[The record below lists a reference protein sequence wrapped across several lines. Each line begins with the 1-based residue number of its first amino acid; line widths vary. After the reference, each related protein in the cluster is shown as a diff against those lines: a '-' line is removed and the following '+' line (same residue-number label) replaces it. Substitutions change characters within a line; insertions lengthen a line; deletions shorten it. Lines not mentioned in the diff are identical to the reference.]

1 MALFEFK
8 VVAGYNNAGTLANI
22 EDITPSGDWRGFTVP
37 DGFAS
42 YSPGQTKQRPDGI
55 VYTTGYPTVT
65 WRFGGITRKQYIYLR
80 DTYCNDGLSGKVTI
94 RTLKED
100 HTYGNFN
107 AVMIVPQ
114 LPELTRRLGSYEDC
128 DVRFIRLVAL

>member
-1 MALFEFK
+1 MALYDFQLA
-8 VVAGYNNAGTLANI
+8 AGYNNAAGLANI
-22 EDITPSGDWRGFTVP
+22 ENITPSGDYRAFTVP

-42 YSPGQTKQRPDGI
+42 YSPGQSKQRADGL

-65 WRFGGITRKQYIYLR
+65 WRFGGLTRKQYIYLR
-80 DTYCNDGLSGKVTI
+80 DTYCNDGLSGKVTV

-100 HTYGNFN
+100 GTYGNFN

-114 LPELTRRLGSYEDC
+114 LPELSRRLGAYEDC
-128 DVRFIRLVAL
+128 DIRFIRMVAL

>member
-1 MALFEFK
+1 MAFYDFQLA
-8 VVAGYNNAGTLANI
+8 VGYNNAANLTNI
-22 EDITPSGDWRGFTVP
+22 ESITPSGDYRAFTVP

-55 VYTTGYPTVT
+55 IYTSGYPTTT
-65 WRFGGITRKQYIYLR
+65 WRFGGMTRKQYIYLR
-80 DTYCNDGLSGKVTI
+80 DTYCNDGLSGKVTV

-100 HTYGNFN
+100 GTYSNFN

-114 LPELTRRLGSYEDC
+114 LPELSRRGAAYEDV
-128 DVRFIRLVAL
+128 DVRFVRMVAL

>member
-1 MALFEFK
+1 MAFYEFQIA
-8 VVAGYNNAGTLANI
+8 AGYNNAVGLVNI
-22 EDITPSGDWRGFTVP
+22 ESITPSTDWRAFTVP

-42 YSPGQTKQRPDGI
+42 YSPGERKTRPDGI
-55 VYTTGYPTVT
+55 DYTRGYPTVT
-65 WRFGGITRKQYIYLR
+65 WNFAGITRKQYIYLR

-100 HTYGNFN
+100 NTYANFN
-107 AVMIVPQ
+107 AVMHVPQ

-128 DVRFIRLVAL
+128 DIRFTRLVAL

>member
-8 VVAGYNNAGTLANI
+8 LVAGYNNAGSLVNI
-22 EDITPSGDWRGFTVP
+22 EDITPSGDWRGFAVP

-42 YSPGQTKQRPDGI
+42 YSPGERKTRPDGI
-55 VYTTGYPTVT
+55 DYTRGYPVVT
-65 WRFGGITRKQYIYLR
+65 WRFGGITRKQYLYLR
-80 DTYCNDGLSGKVTI
+80 STYCSGGLSGKVTV

-100 HTYGNFN
+100 NTYGNFN
-107 AVMIVPQ
+107 AVMHVPQ

-128 DVRFIRLVAL
+128 DVTFTRLVAL